1 MNRPVADDR
10 RQFRG
15 ISVCFILRAR
25 EKHFLVEIEMDQSR
39 DESITKYACMWERE
53 WEIIDWGQRKRI
65 GNKQK
70 DGKDSRAIEGSEFR

>member
-39 DESITKYACMWERE
+39 DESITKYACM
-53 WEIIDWGQRKRI
+53 
-65 GNKQK
+65 
-70 DGKDSRAIEGSEFR
+70 